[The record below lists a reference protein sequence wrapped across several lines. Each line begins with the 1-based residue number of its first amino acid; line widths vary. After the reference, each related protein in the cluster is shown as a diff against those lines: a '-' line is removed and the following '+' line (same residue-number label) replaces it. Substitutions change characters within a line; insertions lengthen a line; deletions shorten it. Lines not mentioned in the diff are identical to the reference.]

1 MQTLTFTPEGFL
13 TPFEKINVDLA
24 TFERTF
30 VTDFPNSE
38 TRKTLFYNYLRYI
51 DSFSKEITPNFTQ
64 WIDGSFVT
72 QKENPNDI
80 DLVTFIDQKYYIQND
95 ESEKLDKF
103 FSFSWE
109 NEKIDAYIVGVFTKN
124 TSLYE
129 NHTIHFQNQWNELF
143 ITTRATSDNQIFQ
156 KGFIEIIF

>member
-24 TFERTF
+24 TFESVF

-38 TRKTLFYNYLRYI
+38 TRKTLFDNYLRYL
-51 DSFSKEITPNFTQ
+51 DSFSKEITPNFMQ

-80 DLVTFIDQKYYIQND
+80 DLVTFISRKEYIDAGKNIGNY
-95 ESEKLDKF
+95 L
-103 FSFSWE
+103 SFSLE
-109 NEKIDAYIVGVFTKN
+109 AEKIDAYILEIYPSETVEFTDYTLK
-124 TSLYE
+124 
-129 NHTIHFQNQWNELF
+129 HQNDWYKRFSKTKVNS
-143 ITTRATSDNQIFQ
+143 ISTYNK
-156 KGFIEIIF
+156 KGFIQLIF